1 MQQDTESKD
10 PIRRMYLTSNSFKSI
25 CHSYQKCSEAIR
37 YWTES
42 DRDEA
47 PERQREYT
55 ALLHELELEI
65 MQSLKEG
72 VETVQTYDS

>member
-1 MQQDTESKD
+1 MPQDMECKD
-10 PIRRMYLTSNSFKSI
+10 VIRRMCLSSSSFKSI
-25 CHSYQKCSEAIR
+25 CLSYQKCSEAIR

-42 DRDEA
+42 ERDEA

-65 MQSLKEG
+65 MQSLKE
-72 VETVQTYDS
+72 SI

>member
-10 PIRRMYLTSNSFKSI
+10 ATGRMYLTSNSFKSI

-42 DRDEA
+42 EHDEA

-72 VETVQTYDS
+72 V